1 MKWNANTK
9 EIIAWVLAGLSFVGG
24 WGITIAG
31 FSVDPVGEIHPTVIV
46 IFGQAM
52 VITGAIIGYNLNI
65 KSQGASLYEKLSTVI
80 YDTIERKFR
89 EEKERECQGAD
100 GQG

>member
-31 FSVDPVGEIHPTVIV
+31 FCVEPKGEIHPTVIV

-65 KSQGASLYEKLSTVI
+65 KSQGASLYEKLSEVI
-80 YDTIERKFR
+80 HETIERKFR
-89 EEKERECQGAD
+89 EEKDRESKGAEI
-100 GQG
+100 QR